1 MYSPKIVILFL
12 IFLAGLYFYVE
23 YGFKSGPRSGLEGL
37 TTINGELRCPNILI
51 QKGAKYYLYN
61 SNIDEVPGVNP
72 IMFNNLAEYTKFLEW
87 QRSAGIRCPV
97 LYVQNSYD
105 AQGNRVYKMRPSVS
119 EPQGGLPSTTINT
132 DTGTTGMTGTTGTT
146 GMTGMTGM
154 TGTNSV
160 SLTNASIG
168 ATMGTSEINNNSL
181 INSLQNSGTTMGTTA
196 ANDNSNI
203 LLVDA
208 NRNNTPYNTNSIAG
222 FDQTSYYVGTTT
234 PLDSIG
240 SNANL
245 LYKNGKGDKDD
256 VSIVGKS
263 ANAMDA
269 NWGGQDFT
277 QTLINTGFYK
287 DNEVNILVP

>member
-1 MYSPKIVILFL
+1 MYSPKIVALFL

-23 YGFKSGPRSGLEGL
+23 YGSKSGPKSGLEGL

-97 LYVQNSYD
+97 LYVQNTYD

-119 EPQGGLPSTTINT
+119 EPQGGLPSTTTTTTETNT
-132 DTGTTGMTGTTGTT
+132 
-146 GMTGMTGM
+146 
-154 TGTNSV
+154 NN
-160 SLTNASIG
+160 SLTNP
-168 ATMGTSEINNNSL
+168 
-181 INSLQNSGTTMGTTA
+181 LQNSGTTMGTTA
-196 ANDNSNI
+196 ADNSNT

-208 NRNNTPYNTNSIAG
+208 NRANAPYNTNSVAG
-222 FDQTSYYVGTTT
+222 FDQSSYYVGSTT
-234 PLDSIG
+234 PLDNIG

-269 NWGGQDFT
+269 NWGGQKFT
-277 QTLINTGFYK
+277 QTLVDTGFYK